1 MPLVSPNNDL
11 ILAGIQ
17 DDILCA
23 LCHPLPSSRTAFF
36 TTYWPGSPS
45 FSLQLRCRSRI
56 TCHPNARLHRPS
68 TSEGAGGC
76 HHRHPNST
84 HACTSPTPQTNL
96 RMTVPPATTVPPV
109 PPSLSRRRVHQFAPI
124 PSDTLVD
131 TFCNSTG
138 FLG

>member
-17 DDILCA
+17 DDILAVCA
-23 LCHPLPSSRTAFF
+23 LPPVARLPFGTAHGQPSSRRTGPAHHHSH
-36 TTYWPGSPS
+36 YDCGAAHESPV
-45 FSLQLRCRSRI
+45 
-56 TCHPNARLHRPS
+56 TPVHPSAQLHRPS

-76 HHRHPNST
+76 HHRLPNST

-109 PPSLSRRRVHQFAPI
+109 PPS
-124 PSDTLVD
+124 
-131 TFCNSTG
+131 
-138 FLG
+138 